1 MILPECMELKI
12 KVPNNARNTA
22 WASFDG
28 KHRLEMHRGDY
39 ISIKSSPYCLPTVC
53 SENTT
58 DDWFNS
64 LQRCL
69 KWNER
74 IIQKPL
80 NDPEPLNQTQKPTK
94 LKSKQLN
101 SIPSEDFIE

>member
-12 KVPNNARNTA
+12 RVPLNSRNNA

-28 KHRLEMHRGDY
+28 KHRIELHKGDFVT
-39 ISIKSSPYCLPTVC
+39 IKNSPFPFPTVS

-74 IIQKPL
+74 VIQKPL
-80 NDPEPLNQTQKPTK
+80 DSDSRRLD
-94 LKSKQLN
+94 KQSRRL
-101 SIPSEDFIE
+101 STIPSESENYL

>member
-12 KVPNNARNTA
+12 KVPLNARNTA

-28 KHRLEMHRGDY
+28 KHRIELHKGDY
-39 ISIKSSPYCLPTVC
+39 VSIKCSPFSFPTVS

-74 IIQKPL
+74 IIQRPHLDQQELPPKERKL
-80 NDPEPLNQTQKPTK
+80 QT
-94 LKSKQLN
+94 
-101 SIPSEDFIE
+101 IPSEEAV